1 MSEPETVKLKSNRE
15 KVRKYVTLIDETSY
29 SIVVTLWGEICEK
42 SALSAG
48 DIIGISGARISDY
61 GGKSLNAASD
71 HADLTINPNHER
83 ARKLSFWYND
93 LIQKYG
99 PDAVNRIRSLTNK
112 MRNNELPESRM
123 SYHNDGN
130 GAAGQS
136 NSSNGSKKNNLSV
149 RFGTLCN
156 IF

>member
-1 MSEPETVKLKSNRE
+1 MDVLGLIIDVSESETVKLKFNRE
-15 KVRKYVTLIDETSY
+15 KVRKYLTLVDETSY
-29 SIVVTLWGEICEK
+29 SIVVTLWGDICEK
-42 SALSAG
+42 SVLSAG

-99 PDAVNRIRSLTNK
+99 SDAVNKIRSLTNK
-112 MRNNELPESRM
+112 MKSQELPESRM
-123 SYHNDGN
+123 NFNNEGGGSM
-130 GAAGQS
+130 QLTS
-136 NSSNGSKKNNLSV
+136 NSSG
-149 RFGTLCN
+149 
-156 IF
+156 

>member
-1 MSEPETVKLKSNRE
+1 VDVLGLIIDVSDSETVKLKFNRE
-15 KVRKYVTLIDETSY
+15 KVRKYLTLVDETSY
-29 SIVVTLWGEICEK
+29 SIVVTLWGDICEK
-42 SALSAG
+42 SVLSAG

-99 PDAVNRIRSLTNK
+99 GDAVNKIRSLTNK
-112 MRNNELPESRM
+112 MKSQELPESRM
-123 SYHNDGN
+123 NFNNEGGGSM
-130 GAAGQS
+130 QLTS
-136 NSSNGSKKNNLSV
+136 NSSG
-149 RFGTLCN
+149 
-156 IF
+156 

>member
-1 MSEPETVKLKSNRE
+1 VDVLGLIIDVSESETVKLKFNRE
-15 KVRKYVTLIDETSY
+15 KVRKYLTLVDETSY
-29 SIVVTLWGEICEK
+29 SIVVTLWGDICEK
-42 SALSAG
+42 LVLSAG

-99 PDAVNRIRSLTNK
+99 SDAVNKIRSLTNK
-112 MRNNELPESRM
+112 MKSQELPESRM
-123 SYHNDGN
+123 NLNNEGGGSM
-130 GAAGQS
+130 QLTS
-136 NSSNGSKKNNLSV
+136 NSAG
-149 RFGTLCN
+149 
-156 IF
+156 